1 MTYKAEPL
9 HDKVDI
15 IRSLHAEGTGDEQA
29 VYLPDMERA
38 IRYQQELLTT
48 RLVSSLKSF
57 GLTNHRINAVLQ
69 TVKETKNEAY
79 PDIVEPREKN
89 K

>member
-9 HDKVDI
+9 HNKVDI

-29 VYLPDMERA
+29 VYLSDMERA
-38 IRYQQELLTT
+38 VRYQQELLKR
-48 RLVSSLKSF
+48 RLVSQLNAF
-57 GLTNHRINAVLQ
+57 GLTDHRINAVLE
-69 TVKETKNEAY
+69 TVKETKDKAY

-89 K
+89 Q